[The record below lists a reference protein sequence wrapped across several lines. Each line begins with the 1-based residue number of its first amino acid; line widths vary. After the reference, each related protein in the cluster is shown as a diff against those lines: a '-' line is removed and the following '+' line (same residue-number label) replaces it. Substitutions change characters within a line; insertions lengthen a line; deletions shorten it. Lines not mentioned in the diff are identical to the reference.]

1 MSGVRIGEVSHF
13 YDRINVA
20 VITLSNPLHKGDRV
34 HFLGHG
40 SDFQQEIT
48 SMQIEH
54 ESIEAAS
61 PGQEIA
67 IKVTKPVK
75 PHTAIFLITDE
86 E

>member
-1 MSGVRIGEVSHF
+1 MADKRVGEVTHY

-20 VITLSNPLHKGDRV
+20 VIDLKNSLQVGDKV

-40 SDFQQEIT
+40 SDFEQEVT

-54 ESIEAAS
+54 ESIQQAKK
-61 PGQEIA
+61 GDLIA
-67 IKVTKPVK
+67 IKTIKPVRRG
-75 PHTAIFLITDE
+75 TAIFILE

>member
-1 MSGVRIGEVSHF
+1 MSGKRVGEVTHF
-13 YDRINVA
+13 FDRINVA
-20 VITLSNPLHKGDRV
+20 VIMLSNTLHKGDSI

-40 SDFQQEIT
+40 SDFMQEVA

-54 ESIEAAS
+54 ESIDEALK
-61 PGQEIA
+61 GQEIA

-75 PHTAIFLITDE
+75 KHTSVFLITAE

>member
-1 MSGVRIGEVSHF
+1 MSGVRIGEVTHF

-20 VITLSNPLHKGDRV
+20 VIKLSTTLHKGDRV

-40 SDFQQEIT
+40 SDFSQEIA

-54 ESIEAAS
+54 ESIDTANS
-61 PGQEIA
+61 GQEIA

-75 PHTAIFLITDE
+75 QHTAIFLITDE